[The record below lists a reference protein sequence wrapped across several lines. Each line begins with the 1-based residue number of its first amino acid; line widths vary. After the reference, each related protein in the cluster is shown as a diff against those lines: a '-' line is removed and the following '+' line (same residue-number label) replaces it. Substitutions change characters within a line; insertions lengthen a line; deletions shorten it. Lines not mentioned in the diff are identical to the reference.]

1 MATVPENLNKI
12 LQARYGEEVRGAIY
26 DSIAQCYKDSTGES
40 LDSLEQRAV
49 ANPVVN
55 GGYIEYNAD
64 LEPPYDD
71 LNTFEANTI
80 IFNDNKNLKN
90 LPKNDT
96 CYILTYGNIHSNN
109 AMKLQIVI
117 YYDDTIYTRHIH
129 GGSYAQ
135 WTEWKNIT
143 SIAST
148 ALSRVSS
155 LEQRAVANP
164 VVNGGYIEYNADLEP
179 PYDDLNTFEANTI
192 IFNDNKNLKNLPKND
207 TCYILTYG
215 NIHSNNAMKLQ
226 IVIYYDDTIY
236 TRHIH
241 GGSYAQWTE
250 WKNITSVSSNSYV
263 NFGIFSSMACMG
275 DSFTQ
280 GGMASSDGH
289 WISDEESRRNS
300 WPSIIAKRDF
310 ITVKNFAKGGHMV
323 KDAYESVLSSVL
335 GDETYDAYTYC
346 WGINDSGDTPALNGR
361 WDGLNPEQR
370 LGSSEDIVSGLEE
383 PNHTFYG
390 YYSSIIRK
398 IQNHAPKARHLIIV
412 SPPESEQK
420 YRQMYKDATIDIAK
434 KMGIPYINPIDDP
447 FFKSNTYKA
456 MNLGHPTR
464 QGYLGMAIA
473 YERLFSVCVENN
485 SQYFK
490 KTVIG

>member
-1 MATVPENLNKI
+1 M
-12 LQARYGEEVRGAIY
+12 
-26 DSIAQCYKDSTGES
+26 
-40 LDSLEQRAV
+40 
-49 ANPVVN
+49 
-55 GGYIEYNAD
+55 
-64 LEPPYDD
+64 EPPYDD

-80 IFNDNKNLKN
+80 IFNDNNKNLKN
-90 LPKNDT
+90 TPKNDT
-96 CYILTYGNIHSNN
+96 CYILTYGNIYSNN

-129 GGSYAQ
+129 GGSSPQ

-143 SIAST
+143 SPSMKAV
-148 ALSRVSS
+148 VS
-155 LEQRAVANP
+155 P
-164 VVNGGYIEYNADLEP
+164 
-179 PYDDLNTFEANTI
+179 
-192 IFNDNKNLKNLPKND
+192 
-207 TCYILTYG
+207 
-215 NIHSNNAMKLQ
+215 
-226 IVIYYDDTIY
+226 
-236 TRHIH
+236 
-241 GGSYAQWTE
+241 
-250 WKNITSVSSNSYV
+250 NSYV
-263 NFGIFSSMACMG
+263 NFGIFNSMACMG

-310 ITVKNFAKGGHMV
+310 ITVNNFAKGGHMV

-335 GDETYDAYTYC
+335 SDEVYDAYTYC

-412 SPPESEQK
+412 SPPESEQQ

-447 FFKSNTYKA
+447 FFTSNTYKA

>member
-1 MATVPENLNKI
+1 MATVPENLDKI

-40 LDSLEQRAV
+40 LDSLEQRAL
-49 ANPVVN
+49 ANPLVN
-55 GGYIEYNAD
+55 GGYIEYDAE
-64 LEPPYDD
+64 LEAPYDD

-80 IFNDNKNLKN
+80 IFNDNRHLKN
-90 LPKNDT
+90 IPKNDA
-96 CYILTYGNIHSNN
+96 CYILTYGNINSNNTN

-129 GGSYAQ
+129 GGSNPQ

-143 SIAST
+143 S
-148 ALSRVSS
+148 
-155 LEQRAVANP
+155 LEQRALANP
-164 VVNGGYIEYNADLEP
+164 LVNGGYIEYDAELEA

-192 IFNDNKNLKNLPKND
+192 IFNDNRHLKNIPKND
-207 TCYILTYG
+207 ACYILTYG
-215 NIHSNNAMKLQ
+215 NINSNNTNAMKLQ

-241 GGSYAQWTE
+241 GGSNPQWTE
-250 WKNITSVSSNSYV
+250 WKNITDSTSTASYV
-263 NFGIFSSMACMG
+263 NFGIFNSMACMG

-280 GGMASSDGH
+280 GGIALPDGG
-289 WISDEESRRNS
+289 WLGDESKRNS

-310 ITVKNFAKGGHMV
+310 ITVNNFAKGGHMV
-323 KDAYESVLSSVL
+323 KDAYDSVLAKVL
-335 GDETYDAYTYC
+335 EDITYDLYTYC
-346 WGINDSGDTPALNGR
+346 WGINDSGDSPDLNGR
-361 WDGLNPEQR
+361 WDGLNPAQR
-370 LGSSEDIVSGLEE
+370 LGTSSDIVSGLEE

-412 SPPESEQK
+412 SPPDIEQL
-420 YRQMYKDATIDIAK
+420 YRQAYKNATIDIANR
-434 KMGIPYINPIDDP
+434 MGIPYINPIDDS
-447 FFKSNTYKA
+447 FFISNTYRA
-456 MNLGHPTR
+456 MNNYHPTR

-473 YERLFSVCVENN
+473 FERLFSVCVENH
-485 SQYFK
+485 SDYFK
-490 KTVIG
+490 NAVIG

>member
-40 LDSLEQRAV
+40 LDNLERRAL
-49 ANPVVN
+49 ANPPVN
-55 GGYIEYNAD
+55 GGYIESGAE
-64 LEPPYDD
+64 LEAPYDD

-80 IFNDNKNLKN
+80 IFNDNRNLKN
-90 LPKNDT
+90 LPKNET
-96 CYILTYGNIHSNN
+96 CYILTYGNIYSNN
-109 AMKLQIVI
+109 VMKLQIVI

-129 GGSYAQ
+129 GGSSPQ

-143 SIAST
+143 SPSMKAV
-148 ALSRVSS
+148 VS
-155 LEQRAVANP
+155 P
-164 VVNGGYIEYNADLEP
+164 
-179 PYDDLNTFEANTI
+179 
-192 IFNDNKNLKNLPKND
+192 
-207 TCYILTYG
+207 
-215 NIHSNNAMKLQ
+215 
-226 IVIYYDDTIY
+226 
-236 TRHIH
+236 
-241 GGSYAQWTE
+241 
-250 WKNITSVSSNSYV
+250 NSYV
-263 NFGIFSSMACMG
+263 NFGIFNSMACMG

-280 GGMASSDGH
+280 GGMASSDRQ
-289 WISDEESRRNS
+289 WISDKESMNS

-310 ITVKNFAKGGHMV
+310 ITVNNFAKGGHMV
-323 KDAYESVLSSVL
+323 KDSYESVLPTVL
-335 GDETYDAYTYC
+335 SDKAYDAYTYC

-398 IQNHAPKARHLIIV
+398 IQNHAPDALHLIIV
-412 SPPESEQK
+412 SPPESEQP

-447 FFKSNTYKA
+447 FFVSNTYKA

-473 YERLFSVCVENN
+473 YERLFSICVENN

-490 KTVIG
+490 KAVIG